1 MTNPKLQN
9 LWFPPFSNFR
19 SKIRKTQ
26 KISIFPEFLNFSEF
40 PNFDKNPHF
49 SRFSRKSE
57 KNPKIQKFRDFPIFP
72 IFTKSPFFP
81 IFPKSEK
88 TQKASRV
95 KDFRFLSFFCK
106 SRHSE
111 SNWSPLPL
119 HPYPQESIDYCICQ
133 NFSEMAEKW
142 ESVTWEPT

>member
-1 MTNPKLQN
+1 MFFIQKLFDFWFSKKINPIQN
-9 LWFPPFSNFR
+9 FEN
-19 SKIRKTQ
+19 SK
-26 KISIFPEFLNFSEF
+26 FPEIHKNPNFSILTH
-40 PNFDKNPHF
+40 FDKK
-49 SRFSRKSE
+49 SRFFQISTKSE
-57 KNPKIQKFRDFPIFP
+57 KNPKIQKFRNFPIFP